1 VRTTGLLIALG
12 VGGALLPYDVK
23 AAPTGPTPGVHASV
37 AASSPG
43 EQRRE
48 RGEGPGRPGPGGAA
62 TSTGRPAER
71 PAAHP
76 AARPAEGAVTPV
88 PDTPRGTASPRPS
101 VAPPRHGQPVVP
113 RTGPSRAGS
122 SAGEGRERPG
132 RQEDAGAAE
141 AEASADAG
149 ADEDGELQD
158 SGAPDEGVVDGGVTD
173 EEAGRATGG
182 AATVVPEAS
191 RRPVGQAVGQER
203 PTTEPVLRI
212 LPLGSG
218 LVLIGLGLGLA
229 LLGVRLRR
237 A

>member
-1 VRTTGLLIALG
+1 VRTTGLLIALA
-12 VGGALLPYDVK
+12 VGGALLPYDVR
-23 AAPTGPTPGVHASV
+23 AAPAGPTPGVHTSV
-37 AASSPG
+37 AASSPAG
-43 EQRRE
+43 QRRE

-62 TSTGRPAER
+62 TSTGHPTER
-71 PAAHP
+71 
-76 AARPAEGAVTPV
+76 RTGADATPV
-88 PDTPRGTASPRPS
+88 PDTPRKTASPRPS

-141 AEASADAG
+141 AEESADAV

-158 SGAPDEGVVDGGVTD
+158 SGAPDEGGVTD
-173 EEAGRATGG
+173 EGAGRPTNG
-182 AATVVPEAS
+182 APTAVPAAS
-191 RRPVGQAVGQER
+191 RQPVGQAVGQER
-203 PTTEPVLRI
+203 PATEPVLRI

-229 LLGVRLRR
+229 LLGARLRR